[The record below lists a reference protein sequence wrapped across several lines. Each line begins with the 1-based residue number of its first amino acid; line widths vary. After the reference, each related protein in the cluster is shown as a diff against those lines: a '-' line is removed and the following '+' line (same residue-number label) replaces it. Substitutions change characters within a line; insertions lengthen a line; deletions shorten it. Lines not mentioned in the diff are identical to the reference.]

1 VFWVVGHALNEQ
13 VGWRQTLVVTFTLLM
28 GASQGVIT
36 IVRGAVP
43 LALFGARGYGAVL
56 GVIATPILV
65 VNAASP
71 TVFAWIVDR
80 WGWGPAR
87 VSLLVSC
94 SAAWLAMEIMSRWYE
109 RRRSP
114 VVVSPGRTP
123 TRTVERRR
131 SR

>member
-1 VFWVVGHALNEQ
+1 L
-13 VGWRQTLVVTFTLLM
+13 T
-28 GASQGVIT
+28 
-36 IVRGAVP
+36 
-43 LALFGARGYGAVL
+43 
-56 GVIATPILV
+56 
-65 VNAASP
+65 

-109 RRRSP
+109 RRRTP
-114 VVVSPGRTP
+114 VVVSPGRNP